1 MVLPSPVARPA
12 RHFSALF
19 HDLDP
24 GTNATVS
31 WKQFSDH
38 VAVTWQNIP
47 EYGVIPSNN
56 FQAEMFFDG
65 RIRVTYLDLN
75 CLNNLVGLSA
85 GHGTPAAFAQM
96 DFANFGPCPTP
107 PPANMDHFAFSHI
120 PSPQAV
126 NVPFTVQIEAQDGTN
141 NPVAD
146 FHNAVTISGGLGF
159 KPIKVTNFVQGV
171 WSGTIVVTQASGTF
185 VLQAD
190 DGYGHLG
197 FSTPIAIGQSLQ
209 IQSEIDAGVMTL
221 RWPAGAPGLI
231 LEKTPSLSAPT
242 WTPAGVPVLL
252 GDQYEFRI
260 NTAQPKEFFR
270 LHSVGP

>member
-1 MVLPSPVARPA
+1 
-12 RHFSALF
+12 
-19 HDLDP
+19 
-24 GTNATVS
+24 
-31 WKQFSDH
+31 
-38 VAVTWQNIP
+38 
-47 EYGVIPSNN
+47 
-56 FQAEMFFDG
+56 
-65 RIRVTYLDLN
+65 
-75 CLNNLVGLSA
+75 
-85 GHGTPAAFAQM
+85 
-96 DFANFGPCPTP
+96 
-107 PPANMDHFAFSHI
+107 
-120 PSPQAV
+120 
-126 NVPFTVQIEAQDGTN
+126 
-141 NPVAD
+141 
-146 FHNAVTISGGLGF
+146 
-159 KPIKVTNFVQGV
+159 
-171 WSGTIVVTQASGTF
+171 